1 MTWAQTAASCSE
13 LSKNTSSVS
22 ECPSN
27 HESSEQF
34 SVQGRRLTFLLSFL
48 SLPETQK
55 GKKHTHTH
63 RLLES
68 LWQICWQERKQSKST
83 TYIKV
88 IFLVISYFLP
98 NLCAGAPYVS
108 MMTVLACSRFHWQSC
123 RSPSHSD
130 LDLRPKR
137 NNCSTCDPDR
147 HTQGKFSFMLTPA
160 VFFKLKSLKK
170 KLPNSRK

>member
-1 MTWAQTAASCSE
+1 MSFKPWVIRAVQCSR
-13 LSKNTSSVS
+13 STSHFPPVIFITSWNT
-22 ECPSN
+22 
-27 HESSEQF
+27 
-34 SVQGRRLTFLLSFL
+34 
-48 SLPETQK
+48 K
-55 GKKHTHTH
+55 GEKTTHTQVI
-63 RLLES
+63 RN